1 MAEWEVKEL
10 PEAPKFRNIVGPSF
24 IFLGLGLGSGELI
37 LWPYLVSRFG
47 LGIIWGAVLGIS
59 LQFFMNME
67 IARYALVRGESVF
80 VGLARKWRLIPVW
93 FVVSTLLPWIWP
105 GIIGTTGV
113 LWAEILGIKNAH
125 YLTMIL
131 LVVIGLILTLGPVV
145 YAIQERLQKS
155 FILIGAPFIFI
166 LVLILAKTNDWG
178 ALMKGV
184 MGNGE
189 GYSWLPVGIPLASFL
204 AALAYS
210 GAGGNLNLAQ
220 SYYIREKGYGMGQF
234 MGRITSVI
242 TGKEEKWRL
251 TGMTFPVN
259 EENLG
264 RFKRWWKLM
273 NWEHGLIF
281 WGAGAITILLVSLL
295 AYATTYA
302 SGLSQIYQGVKF
314 VVGEGK
320 IIGMSLVPAVGRLFL
335 LVVGLF
341 LFGTQ
346 LSVMDATSRILAEN
360 WLLLF
365 PSWGEKKLRNL
376 FYGWLWLQIGAGIAI
391 LALGVREPLLLITV
405 GAVLNALA
413 MLIHVG
419 LTLWLNTTSLPVALR
434 PVFWRRL
441 VMGTA
446 ILVFGSLTGVSLVQL
461 L

>member
-1 MAEWEVKEL
+1 
-10 PEAPKFRNIVGPSF
+10 
-24 IFLGLGLGSGELI
+24 
-37 LWPYLVSRFG
+37 
-47 LGIIWGAVLGIS
+47 
-59 LQFFMNME
+59 
-67 IARYALVRGESVF
+67 
-80 VGLARKWRLIPVW
+80 
-93 FVVSTLLPWIWP
+93 
-105 GIIGTTGV
+105 
-113 LWAEILGIKNAH
+113 
-125 YLTMIL
+125 
-131 LVVIGLILTLGPVV
+131 
-145 YAIQERLQKS
+145 
-155 FILIGAPFIFI
+155 
-166 LVLILAKTNDWG
+166 
-178 ALMKGV
+178 
-184 MGNGE
+184 
-189 GYSWLPVGIPLASFL
+189 
-204 AALAYS
+204 
-210 GAGGNLNLAQ
+210 
-220 SYYIREKGYGMGQF
+220 
-234 MGRITSVI
+234 
-242 TGKEEKWRL
+242 
-251 TGMTFPVN
+251 
-259 EENLG
+259 
-264 RFKRWWKLM
+264 M